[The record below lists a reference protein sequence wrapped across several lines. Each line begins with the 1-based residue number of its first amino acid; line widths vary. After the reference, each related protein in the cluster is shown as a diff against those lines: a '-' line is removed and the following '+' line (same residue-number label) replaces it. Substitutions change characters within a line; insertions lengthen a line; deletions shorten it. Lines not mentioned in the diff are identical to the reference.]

1 MVFVFVLLVCFKAA
15 IFHFTLIA
23 LMVKQ
28 NWSLQKQFIFGAAY
42 SKEYF
47 SFFMICLNCKLWTWV
62 VSLSKIPLAFDVCN
76 NNEWPIPFLTPPP
89 FIDWFSLESINSK
102 SKSLLHDDSIGKQ
115 CCIFGFSLFRYTQSK
130 KIWKYSR
137 WKYRLSSKY
146 IFEFIWEYP
155 SIQRTRIA
163 FII

>member
-102 SKSLLHDDSIGKQ
+102 SKSSLHDDSIGKQ
-115 CCIFGFSLFRYTQSK
+115 YCIFCFFLFHCTCTIKRKYGNRLIYNFGF
-130 KIWKYSR
+130 
-137 WKYRLSSKY
+137 
-146 IFEFIWEYP
+146 WEYS